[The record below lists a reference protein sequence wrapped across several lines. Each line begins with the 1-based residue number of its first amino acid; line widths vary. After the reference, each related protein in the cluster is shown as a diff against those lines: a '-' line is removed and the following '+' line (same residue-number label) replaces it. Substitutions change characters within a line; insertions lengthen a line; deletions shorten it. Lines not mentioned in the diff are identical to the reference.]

1 MPVPGNFDYKTWLGS
16 TPEVFYNE
24 LRVHPQNDYSR
35 PGWLR
40 NEQFGAGMITGW
52 GSHFFDYS
60 AWGMDTEYTGPV
72 SVEAVAQFPRS
83 GIWNVHGDF
92 MLKAEYKN
100 GITMFAGTGYP
111 YGVRYEGETGWIYV
125 THAGTPTLEASDPA
139 LLNSEIIASEIH
151 LYMTTEHHGNWLDCI
166 RSRKQTISPVE
177 VGHRSCSLCLISHIA
192 MKVPGILKWD
202 PEKERFTNS
211 EQANSF
217 LGREQR
223 APFGTDYLK
232 I

>member
-1 MPVPGNFDYKTWLGS
+1 
-16 TPEVFYNE
+16 
-24 LRVHPQNDYSR
+24 
-35 PGWLR
+35 
-40 NEQFGAGMITGW
+40 
-52 GSHFFDYS
+52 
-60 AWGMDTEYTGPV
+60 
-72 SVEAVAQFPRS
+72 
-83 GIWNVHGDF
+83 
-92 MLKAEYKN
+92 
-100 GITMFAGTGYP
+100 
-111 YGVRYEGETGWIYV
+111 
-125 THAGTPTLEASDPA
+125 
-139 LLNSEIIASEIH
+139 
-151 LYMTTEHHGNWLDCI
+151 MTTEHHGNWLDCI